1 MKNEIFNELNEKGI
15 YVDNCLLNDLET
27 KNLIHDFSNIEK
39 NKLIKIKENNDIR
52 NISSTLYDFLKKDYI
67 LESINSYL
75 GSEINYSYVI
85 FSKSKPEIIKKDS
98 ELILA
103 GSVLGF
109 HNDDCGK
116 QIKINILLTDLK
128 KDSNGLEYA
137 ISSNKIGFI
146 DKILINFFNIFGFF
160 KDWNKHFINY
170 QKNKIIGRKVNFMPE
185 SIVKKKFKILKVY
198 GKSGLVYIFDTNGFH
213 RQSCVTAGDNLNSDR
228 DLITVYLDTP
238 KK

>member
-1 MKNEIFNELNEKGI
+1 M
-15 YVDNCLLNDLET
+15 
-27 KNLIHDFSNIEK
+27 
-39 NKLIKIKENNDIR
+39 
-52 NISSTLYDFLKKDYI
+52 
-67 LESINSYL
+67 
-75 GSEINYSYVI
+75 
-85 FSKSKPEIIKKDS
+85 
-98 ELILA
+98 
-103 GSVLGF
+103 
-109 HNDDCGK
+109 
-116 QIKINILLTDLK
+116 TDLK

-137 ISSNKIGFI
+137 ILSNKIGFI

-213 RQSCVTAGDNLNSDR
+213 RQSSVTAGDNLNSDR